1 MARMIKLSDLPALT
15 LLDTVLQGIP
25 FLREMDLTWVIDAG
39 RICGVVPDLDG
50 LPHINRL
57 HYDYGWKRDGQ
68 ISGSNPGTTDLKAW
82 IEKDGWLIFVTAS
95 RLASL
100 GRPDGVTNTAI
111 PFFAPPLPTIEEL
124 GTLEGKAA
132 ADEWM
137 RRLPLRDW

>member
-1 MARMIKLSDLPALT
+1 MARMIKLSDLSALT
-15 LLDTVLQGIP
+15 LLDTVLQDIP
-25 FLREMDLTWVIDAG
+25 FLQEMDLTWVIDVG
-39 RICGVVPDLDG
+39 KILGVMPDQDG

-68 ISGSNPGTTDLKAW
+68 ISGSQPGVTDLKAW
-82 IEKDGWLIFVTAS
+82 IEKDGYEIIVVAS

-100 GRPDGVTNTAI
+100 GRPDGVTNAAI

-124 GTLEGKAA
+124 GTPEGQAA

-137 RRLPLRDW
+137 RRLEARDW